1 VGRFFNNK
9 VFDGIS
15 KVTDV
20 MLIGFYFLVC
30 SLPIFTMGASATALY
45 YATHKCIYKG
55 RGYTTEFFHSF
66 KENFKQSTL
75 SWLVFIVLF
84 AILTGDI
91 YITRK
96 FIPAES
102 PLAAAS
108 IFFTVLLVF
117 SIVWAIYH
125 FAYIARFEN
134 GFKES
139 FKISAIFMIA
149 NIQWSIVIIA
159 VIIAVLYL
167 VYRFLFLLLFAPGI
181 LSCGLHPILEK
192 VFRKYMSAEDLAK
205 EDEGNFY

>member
-1 VGRFFNNK
+1 MGRIFNNK

-15 KVTDV
+15 KATDV
-20 MLIGFYFLVC
+20 MLIGFYFLAC

-149 NIQWSIVIIA
+149 NIQWSIAIIA
-159 VIIAVLYL
+159 VIIAMLYL

-192 VFRKYMSAEDLAK
+192 VFRKYMSAKDLAK

>member
-1 VGRFFNNK
+1 MGRFFNNK

-84 AILTGDI
+84 AILAGDI

-149 NIQWSIVIIA
+149 NIQWSIAIIA
-159 VIIAVLYL
+159 VIIAMLYL

-205 EDEGNFY
+205 EDEDKFY